1 MKGMKKL
8 VSLVLALAMVLAMAV
23 PSFAAGF
30 RPAKTTTVYF
40 NSGISLF
47 ANGQSASQYDGYKL
61 LNLTTSLKCAEDHTH
76 KSTCY
81 NYAYTINDTYAD
93 IMVDAA
99 NAVLGGNSVTE
110 DNLIKAIQD
119 MEADTTLLKFANEVY
134 KAIQAEDLPA
144 DEAGIENTAEID
156 QGYWMFVDTTNYDK
170 DDYTRSL
177 LILDTRGQEELVVT
191 PKQDLPVVDKA
202 VEDVDYNIG
211 DTVKFTLRGTV
222 DKYLDYY
229 DDDEDYIY
237 TFHDTMSDTL
247 ELNENSF
254 VVKVDNTTLD
264 SDEYEIVYN
273 CEDDCT
279 FEVKIIDLHKRDD
292 VDADTIVTVEY
303 TAVLKDNAVIGNDG
317 NPNEAYLEYSND
329 VYTEGATGETK
340 KDVVVVFTYELDVTK
355 VDKNDAD
362 VTLEG
367 AEFVLYR
374 KNGGTKEYVQLDS
387 DDKVNGW
394 GNKDDAT
401 TLTSDEDGLFKI
413 IGLDSGIYYLEE
425 TKAPDGYNLLKD
437 PIELVITAK
446 YHDDGTENKG
456 IVTKDL
462 IELDE
467 LTATADGD
475 EVTTGNGKVV
485 MDVENGSGVELPST
499 GGIGTRIFYAAG
511 GILVVGAVVLL
522 VTKKRM
528 KMED

>member
-119 MEADTTLLKFANEVY
+119 MEEDTTLLKFANEVY

-144 DEAGIENTAEID
+144 DEAGIENSADID
-156 QGYWMFVDTTNYDK
+156 QGYWMFVDTTNYEST
-170 DDYTRSL
+170 DYTRSL
-177 LILDTRGQEELVVT
+177 LILDTHGQEELVVT
-191 PKQDLPVVDKA
+191 PKQDLPVVDKE

-211 DTVKFTLRGTV
+211 DTVEFTLRGTV
-222 DKYLDYY
+222 DKYLEYY
-229 DDDEDYIY
+229 DSYTYI
-237 TFHDTMSDTL
+237 FHDTISDGLDLDTD
-247 ELNENSF
+247 SF
-254 VVKVDNTTLD
+254 VVYL
-264 SDEYEIVYN
+264 
-273 CEDDCT
+273 
-279 FEVKIIDLHKRDD
+279 DD
-292 VDADTIVTVEY
+292 VELDPSEYTINYACDCGCSFAVEINDLQGLDDVTENSIIKVEY
-303 TAVLKDNAVIGNDG
+303 TATLNEDAVIGDPG
-317 NPNEAYLEYSND
+317 NPNDVYLEYSNNP
-329 VYTEGATGETK
+329 YNESSTGKTE

-401 TLTSDEDGLFKI
+401 TLTSDEDGFFKI

-446 YHDDGTENKG
+446 YLDDGTENKG
-456 IVTKDL
+456 IVTNDL

-475 EVTTGNGKVV
+475 DVTTRNGKVV